1 MTFAADPV
9 SAVTQYQSN
18 DITATNPL
26 QTATGVYVTV
36 HGHFYQP
43 PRENPYLD
51 AVERQAGAAPFHDW
65 NERIHH
71 ECYRPNA
78 FARVVDEWGDV
89 VGIVNNYEYLSFNI
103 GATLMSWLEKYDV
116 EVYQRILEADRHS
129 CDRLNGHGNA
139 IAQVYNHI
147 IMPLANER
155 DKHTQIRWG
164 KEDFKSRFKRDPE
177 GMWLAEA
184 AVDYATIAALIAE
197 KIRFENRNEE
207 NLCNLHF
214 S

>member
-1 MTFAADPV
+1 MIAPDFPIT
-9 SAVTQYQSN
+9 AVTQYQGN

-103 GATLMSWLEKYDV
+103 GATLMSWLERYDV
-116 EVYQRILEADRHS
+116 EVYQRILEADHHS

-139 IAQVYNHI
+139 IAQV
-147 IMPLANER
+147 
-155 DKHTQIRWG
+155 
-164 KEDFKSRFKRDPE
+164 
-177 GMWLAEA
+177 
-184 AVDYATIAALIAE
+184 
-197 KIRFENRNEE
+197 
-207 NLCNLHF
+207 
-214 S
+214 